1 MAQGTPVIS
10 FNIKNS
16 GVGEINKNQTGILLE
31 VKDNFD
37 DCEKD
42 LFLAM
47 ETLIKDKKILNLYS
61 KNAYRVSKQYSSNVV
76 FKLYEELFYNL
87 GT

>member
-1 MAQGTPVIS
+1 
-10 FNIKNS
+10 
-16 GVGEINKNQTGILLE
+16 
-31 VKDNFD
+31 
-37 DCEKD
+37 
-42 LFLAM
+42 M